1 MKKCGSQAASALPS
15 GGLKCASIALGEPS
29 VTGLGITEMQQ

>member
-1 MKKCGSQAASALPS
+1 MEKCGSQAAAALPL

-29 VTGLGITEMQQ
+29 VTGLGITEMQR